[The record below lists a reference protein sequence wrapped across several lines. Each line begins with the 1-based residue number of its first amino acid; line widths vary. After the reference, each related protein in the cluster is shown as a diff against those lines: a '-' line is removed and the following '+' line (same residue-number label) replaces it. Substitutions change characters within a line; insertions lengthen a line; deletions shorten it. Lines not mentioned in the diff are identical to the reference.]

1 MALPGAV
8 AAPTPVGQA
17 GAPPVAPASRLVGLR
32 RPGSRSGPPFRP
44 GQAAHGGDCHRQVPG
59 PRRFAGALTVE
70 KSGADLRLS
79 RLTLVGDKISS
90 PIRLV
95 KSRWA
100 ATSRLKLKPLGAPD
114 GVLRYELDSSA
125 CPLQFDFL
133 NGALRATSPSGSCSF
148 AQADCR
154 VDGAG
159 LWGPPGST
167 FGEAEAKTIERER
180 ATAEKN
186 VRAHFR
192 SLLARLKK
200 DKPSIQAV
208 VKEQAGFSS
217 QRAQTCR
224 DYGGD
229 DAQGFCALRL
239 TEARDFQLQTRL
251 AAANDIKPDK
261 KSGKKVRRRPRRLAA
276 VAPVVPGPPAR
287 FSSARSLSA
296 FGELPF
302 AERALAFCYCAYS
315 DPKTAYTFRNL
326 R

>member
-1 MALPGAV
+1 MRPVFLTVMIFLCLAPAASRAQMALPGAV

-17 GAPPVAPASRLVGLR
+17 GAPPVAARPAARRGSGGSEGPVEVDRHFTPAKPPTVEAVIGKPLGLS
-32 RPGSRSGPPFRP
+32 GSR
-44 GQAAHGGDCHRQVPG
+44 
-59 PRRFAGALTVE
+59 GAVTVE

-79 RLTLVGDKISS
+79 RLTLTGDKISQ
-90 PIRLV
+90 PNQACEV
-95 KSRWA
+95 
-100 ATSRLKLKPLGAPD
+100 TMGGDEQLKLKPLGAPD

-133 NGALRATSPSGSCSF
+133 NCALRATSPSGSCSF

-159 LWGPPGST
+159 LWGPPGAS

-180 ATAEKN
+180 ATAEKS

-200 DKPSIQAV
+200 DKPAIQAA

-224 DYGGD
+224 DYDRD

-239 TEARDFQLQTRL
+239 TEARDFRLQTRL
-251 AAANDIKPDK
+251 AAANDGKQDK
-261 KSGKKVRRRPRRLAA
+261 KPGKKTETRISKAA
-276 VAPVVPGPPAR
+276 KAPHPGAPPPNLP
-287 FSSARSLSA
+287 SSPA
-296 FGELPF
+296 PQ
-302 AERALAFCYCAYS
+302 
-315 DPKTAYTFRNL
+315 
-326 R
+326 